1 MLNSVDDLISV
12 DSLLAKLYYFIDPL
26 QVYPEVILNKEQVY
40 TRYGPEG
47 DEIKITLYG
56 HGKWV
61 DGVVFTSPSY
71 TCQYAL
77 SDLKDEPKPIK
88 IDKIDVAIES
98 STNHIQFTIDIDQM
112 ECGDDQNVLRHTM
125 VSHYG
130 FTHDSVLSSNCFFSN
145 NMMGRVSALITT
157 IAKMIAANDY
167 DYSWW
172 DTPLQS
178 INIQNNTNNTEFSNI
193 LKIFISNED
202 QSHIHKF
209 MQTNQNIEIWEQV
222 LCYLIEHDHVEYM
235 RFISDESRDYL
246 ITQFTTTGEHLDFV
260 PYLIETA
267 PRTDPLEKFK
277 L

>member
-1 MLNSVDDLISV
+1 MLNSV
-12 DSLLAKLYYFIDPL
+12 DSLLAKLYFIAPV

-40 TRYGPEG
+40 TRNDPKGN
-47 DEIKITLYG
+47 EIKITLYG
-56 HGKWV
+56 HGEWV

-71 TCQYAL
+71 NCHYDL

-88 IDKIDVAIES
+88 IDNIDVAIES
-98 STNHIQFTIDIDQM
+98 STNHIQFTMDLVQM
-112 ECGDDQNVLRHTM
+112 ECGNDQNVLRHTM
-125 VSHYG
+125 MSHYG
-130 FTHDSVLSSNCFFSN
+130 FTHDSVLSSSNCFFSN

-157 IAKMIAANDY
+157 ITTMIAVNDY
-167 DYSWW
+167 DYLWW
-172 DTPLQS
+172 DTRLQS
-178 INIQNNTNNTEFSNI
+178 INIQNNTNNTKFSNI

-202 QSHIHKF
+202 QSHIQKF
-209 MQTNQNIEIWEQV
+209 MQTDQNIEIWEQV

-235 RFISDESRDYL
+235 RLISDESRDYL

-267 PRTDPLEKFK
+267 PRVDPSERFK

>member
-1 MLNSVDDLISV
+1 MLNSVDDLITN
-12 DSLLAKLYYFIDPL
+12 LYYIAPL

-40 TRYGPEG
+40 TRHDPKGNEM
-47 DEIKITLYG
+47 KITLYG
-56 HGKWV
+56 HGEWV

-71 TCQYAL
+71 TCQYVL
-77 SDLKDEPKPIK
+77 SDSDEPKPIK

-98 STNHIQFTIDIDQM
+98 LTNHIQFTMDLDQM
-112 ECGDDQNVLRHTM
+112 ECDDHNVLRYTTM
-125 VSHYG
+125 SHYC

-157 IAKMIAANDY
+157 IAKMIATNNY

-178 INIQNNTNNTEFSNI
+178 INIQNNTNNTKFSNI

-202 QSHIHKF
+202 QSHIQKF
-209 MQTNQNIEIWEQV
+209 MQTGQIIEIWEQT
-222 LCYLIEHDHVEYM
+222 LRYLIEHNHAEYM
-235 RFISDESRDYL
+235 RFISDQSRDHL
-246 ITQFTTTGEHLDFV
+246 ITQFTTTGKHLEFV

-267 PRTDPLEKFK
+267 PRVDPLEKFK

>member
-1 MLNSVDDLISV
+1 MLNDPISVDDLI
-12 DSLLAKLYYFIDPL
+12 AKLYFIAPL

-40 TRYGPEG
+40 TRHDPEG
-47 DEIKITLYG
+47 GEIKITLYG

-71 TCQYAL
+71 NCHYDL
-77 SDLKDEPKPIK
+77 SDLKDEPKPIR

-98 STNHIQFTIDIDQM
+98 STNHIQFTMDIDQM
-112 ECGDDQNVLRHTM
+112 ECDNDNNVLRHIM
-125 VSHYG
+125 MSHHVSHM
-130 FTHDSVLSSNCFFSN
+130 TTLPSNCFFSN

-157 IAKMIAANDY
+157 IAKMIATNDY

-172 DTPLQS
+172 DTPLKS
-178 INIQNNTNNTEFSNI
+178 INIQNNTKFSNI

-209 MQTNQNIEIWEQV
+209 MQTNQNIEIWEQA
-222 LCYLIEHDHVEYM
+222 LRYLIEHDHVEYM

-267 PRTDPLEKFK
+267 PRVDPLERFK

>member
-1 MLNSVDDLISV
+1 MLNSVDDLT
-12 DSLLAKLYYFIDPL
+12 AKLYFIAPL
-26 QVYPEVILNKEQVY
+26 HVYPEAILNKEQVY
-40 TRYGPEG
+40 TRHDPKGN
-47 DEIKITLYG
+47 EIKITLYG

-71 TCQYAL
+71 TCHYAL

-98 STNHIQFTIDIDQM
+98 STNHIQFTMDLVQM
-112 ECGDDQNVLRHTM
+112 ECGNDQNVLRHTM
-125 VSHYG
+125 MSHYG

-157 IAKMIAANDY
+157 IAKMIATNDY
-167 DYSWW
+167 DYSCYDYAWW
-172 DTPLQS
+172 DAPIQS
-178 INIQNNTNNTEFSNI
+178 INNIKNTKFSNI

-202 QSHIHKF
+202 QSHIQKF
-209 MQTNQNIEIWEQV
+209 MQTDQMIEIWEHI
-222 LCYLIEHDHVEYM
+222 LHYLIEHDNVEYM

-260 PYLIETA
+260 PYLIETS
-267 PRTDPLEKFK
+267 PHTDPLEKFK